1 MARRERKFFS
11 ANRIALSQKTEYNIL
26 NFNRNIV
33 NFEQNER
40 GKDKG
45 REGGEGEGSTE
56 LKRLF

>member
-26 NFNRNIV
+26 NFNKNIV
-33 NFEQNER
+33 NFEQNDR

-45 REGGEGEGSTE
+45 RDEREGEGSIE
-56 LKRLF
+56 WKRQ